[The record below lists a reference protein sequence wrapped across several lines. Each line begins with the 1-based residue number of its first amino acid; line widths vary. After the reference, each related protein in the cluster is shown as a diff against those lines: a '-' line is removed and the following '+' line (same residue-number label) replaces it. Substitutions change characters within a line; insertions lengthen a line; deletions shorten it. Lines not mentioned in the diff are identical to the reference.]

1 MNVLESVLFYL
12 NGWFFFFLPS
22 RARHHISPESALC
35 PRTCRKKNSPG
46 VCVDLS
52 VWVWCTSLCVKAC
65 VCLCVCVC
73 VLWGWCGM
81 EVTSVRSNIQAHA
94 VMWRALSRDNHK
106 AAQVQLP
113 PVLFFPLWHTNT
125 HTHKRIDGRT
135 QANTPGPPV
144 NWHTV
149 VGKPPLGRKSPGIV
163 QSLQN
168 KCYRL
173 LVDCLLLVSSCV
185 MLHVT
190 GKTGALTHLRLNWE
204 DSGSYRSCLEP
215 GAELWKRKG

>member
-1 MNVLESVLFYL
+1 MRRSVCLSL
-12 NGWFFFFLPS
+12 V
-22 RARHHISPESALC
+22 HVALC
-35 PRTCRKKNSPG
+35 EGMR
-46 VCVDLS
+46 LS
-52 VWVWCTSLCVKAC
+52 V
-65 VCLCVCVC
+65 CVCVC
-73 VLWGWCGM
+73 L
-81 EVTSVRSNIQAHA
+81 VR
-94 VMWRALSRDNHK
+94 VMWHGGHFCQIQHPGPCCDVKGTVKRQPQGSTGTAAPSAL
-106 AAQVQLP
+106 
-113 PVLFFPLWHTNT
+113 FPSVA

-135 QANTPGPPV
+135 QTNTPGPPV

>member
-1 MNVLESVLFYL
+1 MCATTFRLNQRCARVHAGKKLARCVRRSVCLSL
-12 NGWFFFFLPS
+12 V
-22 RARHHISPESALC
+22 HVALC
-35 PRTCRKKNSPG
+35 EGMR
-46 VCVDLS
+46 LS
-52 VWVWCTSLCVKAC
+52 V
-65 VCLCVCVC
+65 CVCVC
-73 VLWGWCGM
+73 LVRMMWHGGHFCQIQHPGPCCDVKGTVKRQPQGSTGTAAPSALFP
-81 EVTSVRSNIQAHA
+81 SVAH
-94 VMWRALSRDNHK
+94 
-106 AAQVQLP
+106 
-113 PVLFFPLWHTNT
+113 T
-125 HTHKRIDGRT
+125 HTHT
-135 QANTPGPPV
+135 QAHRRA
-144 NWHTV
+144 HTGEHTRPSCKLTHSG
-149 VGKPPLGRKSPGIV
+149 GKAPLGRKSPGIV

>member
-1 MNVLESVLFYL
+1 M
-12 NGWFFFFLPS
+12 
-22 RARHHISPESALC
+22 PE
-35 PRTCRKKNSPG
+35 KNSPG

-113 PVLFFPLWHTNT
+113 PVLFFPLWHTHT
-125 HTHKRIDGRT
+125 HTQAHRRAHTGEHT
-135 QANTPGPPV
+135 QPSCKLTHSG
-144 NWHTV
+144 
-149 VGKPPLGRKSPGIV
+149 GKAPLGRKSPGIV